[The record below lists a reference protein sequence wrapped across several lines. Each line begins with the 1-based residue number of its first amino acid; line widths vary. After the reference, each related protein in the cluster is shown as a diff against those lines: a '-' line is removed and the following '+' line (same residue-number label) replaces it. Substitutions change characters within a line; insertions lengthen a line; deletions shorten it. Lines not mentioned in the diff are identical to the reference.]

1 MRYLF
6 RAITM
11 ELSEDAKNEIY
22 ALFNWDSCVCD
33 VVDEVIPI
41 IELNGLNEDNIYER
55 IEYALD
61 DALICIDYQWA
72 LIKYY
77 SYPTE
82 PMPITDAREKFAKDL
97 ANSLGWLL

>member
-1 MRYLF
+1 MK
-6 RAITM
+6 
-11 ELSEDAKNEIY
+11 LSKDAKNEIY
-22 ALFNWDSCVCD
+22 AAFNWNSVVCD

-41 IELNGLNEDNIYER
+41 IELNELNEDNIYER

-77 SYPTE
+77 SCPTE
-82 PMPITDAREKFAKDL
+82 PITISVAREKFAKDL
-97 ANSLGWLL
+97 ANCLGWLL